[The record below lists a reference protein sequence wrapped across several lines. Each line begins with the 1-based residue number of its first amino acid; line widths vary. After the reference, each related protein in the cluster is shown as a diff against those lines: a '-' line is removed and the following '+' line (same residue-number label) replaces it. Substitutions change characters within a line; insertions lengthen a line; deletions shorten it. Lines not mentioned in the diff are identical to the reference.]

1 MKLYHILYNNLNMK
15 MKITKFYDDAII
27 PAYQTRGAAGFD
39 FCAHLSEPYTMQ
51 PGEIHAFDT
60 GVGVEIPEGYELQI
74 RSRSGLA
81 YKHHI
86 SLLNG
91 IGTID
96 SDYRGEMR
104 VLLKNHGD
112 KAFIVEPGMRIA
124 QGIVAKYERIEFEE
138 VQNLSGTDRSGGF
151 GSTGL
156 K

>member
-1 MKLYHILYNNLNMK
+1 MKV
-15 MKITKFYDDAII
+15 KIVKFYDDAII
-27 PAYQTRGAAGFD
+27 PQYQTAGAAGFD
-39 FCAHLSEPYTMQ
+39 FCAHLAAPVTLK

-60 GVGVEIPEGYELQI
+60 GVGVELPAGYELQI

-81 YKHHI
+81 YKH
-86 SLLNG
+86 SVTLLNG

-112 KAFIVEPGMRIA
+112 HNFVVEPGMRIA
-124 QGIVAKYERIEFEE
+124 QGVIAQYAHVEWEE
-138 VQNLSGTDRSGGF
+138 VAELSESDRTGGF

-156 K
+156 

>member
-1 MKLYHILYNNLNMK
+1 MKV
-15 MKITKFYDDAII
+15 KITKFYDDAII
-27 PAYQTRGAAGFD
+27 PAYQTEGAAGFD
-39 FCAHLSEPYTMQ
+39 FCAHISKPVTLK
-51 PGEIHAFDT
+51 PGEIKSFGT
-60 GVGVEIPEGYELQI
+60 GVGVELPAGYELQI

-81 YKHHI
+81 YKHHV

-96 SDYRGEMR
+96 SDYRGEMS

-112 KAFIVEPGMRIA
+112 EDFLVEPGMRIA
-124 QGIVAKYERIEFEE
+124 QGVVSQYTHVEWEE
-138 VQNLSGTDRSGGF
+138 VSKLSETDRSSGGF

>member
-1 MKLYHILYNNLNMK
+1 MK
-15 MKITKFYDDAII
+15 MKIIKFHKDAII
-27 PAYQTRGAAGFD
+27 PAYQTKGAAGFD
-39 FCAHLSEPYTMQ
+39 FCARLDKPYVMK

-81 YKHHI
+81 YKHHV

-91 IGTID
+91 VGTID

-104 VLLKNHGD
+104 ALLKNHGD
-112 KAFIVEPGMRIA
+112 KDFIVEPGMRIA
-124 QGIVAKYERIEFEE
+124 QGVVAKYEHVEFEE
-138 VQNLSGTDRSGGF
+138 VSELSETERSGGF

>member
-1 MKLYHILYNNLNMK
+1 MK

-27 PAYQTRGAAGFD
+27 PQYQTAGAAGFD
-39 FCAHLSEPYTMQ
+39 FCAHISEPYTLK
-51 PGEIHAFDT
+51 PGEIHAFGT

-81 YKHHI
+81 YKYQV

-96 SDYRGEMR
+96 SDYRGEMS
-104 VLLKNHGD
+104 VLLKNHSD
-112 KAFIVEPGMRIA
+112 KDFVVEPGMRIA
-124 QGIVAKYERIEFEE
+124 QGIVAQYARVEWEE
-138 VQNLSGTDRSGGF
+138 VSELSETDRSSGGF

>member
-1 MKLYHILYNNLNMK
+1 MK
-15 MKITKFYDDAII
+15 MKITKFYKDAII
-27 PAYQTRGAAGFD
+27 PTYQTKGAAGFD
-39 FCAHLSEPYTMQ
+39 FCAHLSEPYIMQ

-60 GVGVEIPEGYELQI
+60 GVGVEIPDGYELQI

-81 YKHHI
+81 YKHYI

-104 VLLKNHGD
+104 VLLKNYGD
-112 KAFIVEPGMRIA
+112 KEFVVEPGMRIA
-124 QGIVAKYERIEFEE
+124 HGIVAKYEHIEFEE
-138 VQNLSGTDRSGGF
+138 VDDLSETDRSGGF

>member
-1 MKLYHILYNNLNMK
+1 MKV
-15 MKITKFYDDAII
+15 KIVKFYDDAII
-27 PAYQTRGAAGFD
+27 PQYQTAGAAGFD
-39 FCAHLSEPYTMQ
+39 FCAHLAAPVTLK

-60 GVGVEIPEGYELQI
+60 GVGVELPAGYELQI

-81 YKHHI
+81 YKH
-86 SLLNG
+86 SVTLLNG

-112 KAFIVEPGMRIA
+112 HDFVVEPGMRIA
-124 QGIVAKYERIEFEE
+124 QGVIAQYAHVEWEE
-138 VQNLSGTDRSGGF
+138 VTELSESDRSGGF

-156 K
+156 

>member
-1 MKLYHILYNNLNMK
+1 MKL
-15 MKITKFYDDAII
+15 KIFKFYDDAII
-27 PAYQTRGAAGFD
+27 PSYQTAGAAGFD
-39 FCAHLSEPYTMQ
+39 FCAHLDAPYTLQ
-51 PGEIHAFDT
+51 PGEVKAFDT
-60 GVGVEIPEGYELQI
+60 GVGVELPDGYELQI

-81 YKHHI
+81 YKHQV

-104 VLLKNHGD
+104 VLLKNHSA
-112 KAFIVEPGMRIA
+112 KAFVVEPGMRIA
-124 QGIVAKYERIEFEE
+124 QGIVAKYERVEFEE
-138 VQNLSGTDRSGGF
+138 VSELADTGRSSGGF

>member
-1 MKLYHILYNNLNMK
+1 MK